1 MWKRIGLS
9 VLGLVVTW
17 LLLFS
22 GQLLVAKAA
31 TDITA
36 NTTGLNAP
44 SKIEE
49 QTVTTSGLKL
59 RLIASLKKDKII
71 G

>member
-49 QTVTTSGLKL
+49 QTGDNEWTEVALNSK
-59 RLIASLKKDKII
+59 A
-71 G
+71 

>member
-36 NTTGLNAP
+36 NTTGLG
-44 SKIEE
+44 
-49 QTVTTSGLKL
+49 TV
-59 RLIASLKKDKII
+59 
-71 G
+71 